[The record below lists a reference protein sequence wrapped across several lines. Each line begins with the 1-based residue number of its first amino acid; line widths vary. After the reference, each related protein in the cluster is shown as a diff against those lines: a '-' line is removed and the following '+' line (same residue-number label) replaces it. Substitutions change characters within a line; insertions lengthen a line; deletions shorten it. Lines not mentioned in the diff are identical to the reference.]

1 MIQLEENEIGILVA
15 DQFLKEK
22 SSTIE
27 ALKALGA
34 VDVIL
39 DCSEH
44 TVSVKDLKLLKSLVI
59 ANSRCFVM
67 VIPTDRMQDFP
78 EELNVVPT
86 RKVAED
92 FISFER
98 MQRDLGI
105 EL

>member
-44 TVSVKDLKLLKSLVI
+44 TVSVKSLVI

-86 RKVAED
+86 RKEAED